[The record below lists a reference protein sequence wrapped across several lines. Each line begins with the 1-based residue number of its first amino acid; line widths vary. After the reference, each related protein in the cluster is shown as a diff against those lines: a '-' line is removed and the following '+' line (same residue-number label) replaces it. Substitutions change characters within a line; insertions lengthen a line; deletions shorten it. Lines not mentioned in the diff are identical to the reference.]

1 MLFRSLK
8 TDSTR
13 YGVNMVLD
21 PLQGTAITGYDASA
35 FGFLINQTTVE
46 IKKNDRLFMS
56 WYDPGGVVYSIRL
69 SSSTTQII
77 ANTVVANNYLYN
89 QNVGYDILS
98 NTLKSEILTNG
109 YYKVGLYDFGDNL
122 LGSEIRVNVDTCTQL
137 YTNYRL
143 HWLNQYGGWESINF
157 NKVSTQKSEI
167 NRNIYKIPT
176 PIGYTIN
183 DRLKRQFQTTI
194 TDKVAINTDWLT
206 DTQLDWIRG
215 LFESPIVFY
224 EQGSNMIPVQLTN
237 ASYDTQYYTNGRKL
251 HNVTAEME
259 YSYNRYRQE
268 Q

>member
-1 MLFRSLK
+1 MLFRS
-8 TDSTR
+8 
-13 YGVNMVLD
+13 
-21 PLQGTAITGYDASA
+21 
-35 FGFLINQTTVE
+35 
-46 IKKNDRLFMS
+46 
-56 WYDPGGVVYSIRL
+56 
-69 SSSTTQII
+69 
-77 ANTVVANNYLYN
+77 
-89 QNVGYDILS
+89 
-98 NTLKSEILTNG
+98 G